1 MGDGESGWFWGKIG
15 KGAGMKRTQKVDR
28 VMIEEMAEDRIEEY
42 ESALEKLGKEALE
55 SRKR

>member
-1 MGDGESGWFWGKIG
+1 
-15 KGAGMKRTQKVDR
+15 MKRAQKVDR
-28 VMIEEMAEDRIEEY
+28 VMIEEMNEDRIEEY